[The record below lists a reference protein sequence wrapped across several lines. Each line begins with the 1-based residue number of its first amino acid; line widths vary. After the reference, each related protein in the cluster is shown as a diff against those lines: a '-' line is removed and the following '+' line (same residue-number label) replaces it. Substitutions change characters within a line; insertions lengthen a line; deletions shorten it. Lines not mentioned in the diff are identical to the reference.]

1 MVAKSGRKP
10 TSLKRILG
18 SMAQGNYLNAAV
30 VLGLRDW
37 KRGLKEGRFRANAET
52 KEQAV
57 VRTEALMRG
66 LDDSERLA
74 KGWVLRDGSVGEYSE
89 AGLRARLS
97 DEMAFCLR
105 QGGVLLPS
113 GEVRQDL
120 PTIVEE
126 VAYELKP
133 ELRDEVQ
140 RELARS
146 AEGQTPTIIEGSS
159 TEIA

>member
-1 MVAKSGRKP
+1 MAEKPGRKP

-18 SMAQGNYLNAAV
+18 SMTQNNYLNTDV

-37 KRGLKEGRFRANAET
+37 DKGLKEGKFRANAKT

-57 VRTEALMRG
+57 ARTETLMRG
-66 LDDSERLA
+66 LGDSKRLA
-74 KGWVLRDGSVGEYSE
+74 EGWIYKDGSVSPDSE

-105 QGGVLLPS
+105 RGGVLLPS

-120 PTIVEE
+120 SGVVEE

-133 ELRDEVQ
+133 ELKEEAQ
-140 RELARS
+140 RELKRGL
-146 AEGQTPTIIEGSS
+146 EGEKPTIIEG
-159 TEIA
+159 TYKEIS